1 MNAQDFV
8 MADPVL
14 IATHSLAILV
24 GYGLRD
30 WLPGSNQKSDCP
42 SCIVTC
48 GSLSCPHISC
58 STGHIELGPY
68 TTLLLTAVVVI
79 GLLGLWWILAAGV
92 NQRVTTGPVSKDLV
106 DGRRIGTA
114 IGWRPDGRQ

>member
-1 MNAQDFV
+1 

-14 IATHSLAILV
+14 IVTHSLAILV
-24 GYGLRD
+24 GFGLRD
-30 WLPGSNQKSDCP
+30 WLPGSNQKSECP

-68 TTLLLTAVVVI
+68 TTLLLTVLVI
-79 GLLGLWWILAAGV
+79 SGLVGLWWNRVAGWS
-92 NQRVTTGPVSKDLV
+92 QRGATGGLPKDLV
-106 DGRRIGTA
+106 DGRRVGSA